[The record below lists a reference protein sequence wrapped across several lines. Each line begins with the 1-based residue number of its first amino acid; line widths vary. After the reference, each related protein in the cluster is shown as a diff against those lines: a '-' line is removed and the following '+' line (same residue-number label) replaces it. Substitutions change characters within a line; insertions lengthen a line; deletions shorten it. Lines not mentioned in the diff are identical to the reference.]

1 MGLPRFGVQVLAEE
15 QCMTFPAA
23 DRDNSLDAYRP
34 AEIASL
40 VKDVGVAKA
49 GLELQPL
56 LIRAML
62 AGAFIAF
69 GCLFYIVT
77 ISGAEPITGT
87 VRFVGG
93 IAFSV
98 GLILVIVGGA
108 ELFTGNALM
117 VMALVDRRIGVGALL
132 RNWGW
137 VFLGNAVG
145 AVLIATLA
153 ALSGL
158 LEGDF
163 GTTARNIAE
172 AKISLTPIE
181 AFSRGILCNSL
192 VCLAV
197 WLTFSA
203 RTAGGK
209 TIVILLSIAG
219 FVALGFEHSV
229 ANFACFR
236 LARWRAP
243 KLASPMSSVTS
254 FLSRSV
260 TSSVVAL
267 AWPCPISLPIRS
279 LAPSA
284 RATTRPDPP
293 APARGTGRTHRK
305 RRRQR

>member
-1 MGLPRFGVQVLAEE
+1 
-15 QCMTFPAA
+15 MTFPATE
-23 DRDNSLDAYRP
+23 RNNSLDAYRP

-77 ISGAEPITGT
+77 ISGSEPITGT

-137 VFLGNAVG
+137 VFIGNAVG

-158 LEGDF
+158 LEGGF
-163 GTTARNIAE
+163 GAAARNIAE
-172 AKISLTPIE
+172 VKISLTPIE

-209 TIVILLSIAG
+209 TIVILLPIAG

-229 ANFACFR
+229 ANFCMLPLGV
-236 LARWRAP
+236 LAGAEIGIADALGNLVP
-243 KLASPMSSVTS
+243 VT
-254 FLSRSV
+254 LGNIV
-260 TSSVVAL
+260 GGGVGVAL
-267 AWPCPISLPIRS
+267 SYLFAYPEL
-279 LAPSA
+279 SA
-284 RATTRPDPP
+284 VRQGDDP
-293 APARGTGRTHRK
+293 A
-305 RRRQR
+305 